1 MRIVIVDDD
10 SSWLKSKKGEI
21 KMVHYKTL
29 HIFFLILISIV
40 FPETVCVAK
49 AANQPAAI
57 IEVHDLPVLGDQ
69 STLADYLV
77 YAGANNPGLQAA
89 FNMWQAALE
98 KIPQARSLPD
108 PKFTYGYFLREVE
121 TRVGPQRQKFG
132 ISQMFP
138 GSGKLAGRQNVAV
151 QVAKVVEQRYQA
163 TLLKLFYTVKEAYYE
178 YYYLARAITVTEENV
193 QLITYLEKVAR
204 ARYQTGSA
212 KHADII
218 RAQVELGKLEDR
230 LETLRDLRAPVS
242 ARLNAALNSPAKTF
256 IPWPQQIS
264 EEVIS
269 FSDEQLLEQLSELNP
284 ELKAMDYMAAK
295 GKAAALLARIN
306 DKPDVMVGLT
316 LVDTDPAVMP
326 VMSDSG
332 KDPLVAMVSI
342 NLPFFRQD
350 KYRAAKRQV
359 EAQYLSAVN
368 QRSNMENKLIARLK
382 MVIYRFR
389 DAERKINLYRDTL
402 VPKAKQAF
410 EVTQKAFS
418 TGKAGFLDLID
429 TQRTLLQFQLSFER
443 ALTNHAQRLG
453 ELEMLVARELT
464 RAKK

>member
-1 MRIVIVDDD
+1 
-10 SSWLKSKKGEI
+10 
-21 KMVHYKTL
+21 
-29 HIFFLILISIV
+29 
-40 FPETVCVAK
+40 
-49 AANQPAAI
+49 
-57 IEVHDLPVLGDQ
+57 
-69 STLADYLV
+69 
-77 YAGANNPGLQAA
+77 NPGLQAA
-89 FNMWQAALE
+89 FNTWQAALE
-98 KIPQARSLPD
+98 KIPQVRSLPD
-108 PKFTYGYFLREVE
+108 PKFTYGYFIREVE

-132 ISQMFP
+132 LSQMFP
-138 GSGKLAGRQNVAV
+138 GSGKLAGRQKVAR
-151 QVAKVVEQRYQA
+151 QAAKVAEQRYQTA
-163 TLLKLFYTVKEAYYE
+163 LLKLFYQVKEAYYE

-204 ARYQTGSA
+204 TRYQAGAA

-230 LETLRDLRAPVS
+230 LETLRELRGPVS
-242 ARLNAALNSPAKTF
+242 ARLNAALNRPSDTF
-256 IPWPQQIS
+256 IPWPRRIS
-264 EEVIS
+264 EEAVS
-269 FSDEQLLEQLSELNP
+269 FSDDQLLTQLSELNP
-284 ELKAMDYMAAK
+284 ELKAMDYMAAR
-295 GKAAALLARIN
+295 GKAAVELAHIN

-326 VMSDSG
+326 VLNDSG
-332 KDPLVAMVSI
+332 KDPLVAMVSV

-350 KYRAAKRQV
+350 KYRAAERQA

-368 QRSNMENKLIARLK
+368 QRSNMENKLTARLK

-389 DAERKINLYRDTL
+389 DAKRKISLYRDTL

-443 ALTNHAQRLG
+443 SLADHAQRLG

-464 RAKK
+464 RVEEEFTE